1 MTILKSKPLWDAL
14 PGLSYAQFP
23 WRFLGVGIIFLGLLV
38 GMSASLIKQRGRRY
52 LWSFLLII
60 TLLFNASFFKP
71 KEFLDDSEQFYYTDE
86 GLIQREMSGI
96 LPDYIPLQMAEELIP
111 PTSLAWC
118 EQDCSKELEVLI
130 DRSHENLIKTNFKT
144 NQIVEFAVADFPGWK
159 VEVDGH
165 PAEKR
170 MGSVGNIAV
179 DVAAGEH
186 LVGVRFTSSN
196 IRFWS
201 DLVSIFSLAIY
212 VYLSLELKDTKKA
225 V

>member
-1 MTILKSKPLWDAL
+1 
-14 PGLSYAQFP
+14 
-23 WRFLGVGIIFLGLLV
+23 
-38 GMSASLIKQRGRRY
+38 MSASLIKQRGRRY

-212 VYLSLELKDTKKA
+212 VYLSLELKDTKRA
-225 V
+225 A